1 MLVILSLGLI
11 QLAFPDVIN
20 HTSNLSVK
28 ISLLVGHELSFNLS
42 VTMDTLQTFYYFLLG
57 FYDCVFWTRHYW
69 MTQIT
74 WCRRSMMCLDC
85 EMLFDVRALLSAG
98 ISF

>member
-28 ISLLVGHELSFNLS
+28 ISLLVGHELSLNLS
-42 VTMDTLQTFYYFLLG
+42 VTIHEHTSNVLLFSPRFLRLCILDTSLLVDSNHVVPSIDNMSG
-57 FYDCVFWTRHYW
+57 LRD
-69 MTQIT
+69 
-74 WCRRSMMCLDC
+74 
-85 EMLFDVRALLSAG
+85 AL
-98 ISF
+98 